1 VIYFCNFVGQKS
13 KKMFNRKIFPA
24 LEKHLSQKQVTVIT
38 GLRRVGK
45 STALKYLYGKCTTEN
60 KIYLDLERIENQAIF
75 LKNSYADIERD
86 LALLGFDFSK
96 PGVIALDEIQ
106 MVKTSSSIIK
116 AFYDD
121 FGTKFIVTG
130 SSSFYLKNHFSES
143 LAGRK
148 RIFEMTPLDFEE
160 FLWFKNID
168 TKRIQNEKIKPF
180 FQTYFDL
187 YKSYYTEYL
196 QFGGFPEV
204 VSAAENDDKIAYLKD
219 ILNSHIE
226 LDVRLLGDISSSD
239 ILYKLILL
247 LANRVGS
254 KIDYSKIASL
264 LGVNRNKVKEYVL
277 LLEYTYLIRTVNV
290 FSKGI
295 DVAIAKQPKLY
306 FTDNGL
312 LQICGQLSSGAIF
325 ENAIANQLC
334 NLGEVQYYEKNTGSE
349 IDFIFNKI
357 TAIEVKETPSDFD
370 LKSLQKRAKPL
381 QIQEAF
387 LVGSNLAPSG
397 FNNFVWGGS
406 IF

>member
-1 VIYFCNFVGQKS
+1 
-13 KKMFNRKIFPA
+13 MFNRKLFPE
-24 LEKHLSQKQVTVIT
+24 LEKHLNQKQVTVIT

-45 STALKYLYGKCTTEN
+45 STALKYLFEKCATDN

-86 LALLGFDFSK
+86 LELRGFDFSK

-106 MVKTSSSIIK
+106 MVKSSSSIIK

-160 FLWFKNID
+160 FLWFKEID
-168 TKRIQNEKIKPF
+168 TKRIQNERMKPF

-187 YKSYYTEYL
+187 YKVHYEEYL
-196 QFGGFPEV
+196 KFGGFPEV
-204 VSAAENDDKIAYLKD
+204 ALALENENKIAYLKD

-239 ILYKLILL
+239 ILYKLIHL

-254 KIDYSKIASL
+254 KM
-264 LGVNRNKVKEYVL
+264 
-277 LLEYTYLIRTVNV
+277 
-290 FSKGI
+290 
-295 DVAIAKQPKLY
+295 
-306 FTDNGL
+306 
-312 LQICGQLSSGAIF
+312 
-325 ENAIANQLC
+325 
-334 NLGEVQYYEKNTGSE
+334 E
-349 IDFIFNKI
+349 IG
-357 TAIEVKETPSDFD
+357 
-370 LKSLQKRAKPL
+370 RAH
-381 QIQEAF
+381 
-387 LVGSNLAPSG
+387 V
-397 FNNFVWGGS
+397 
-406 IF
+406 

>member
-1 VIYFCNFVGQKS
+1 
-13 KKMFNRKIFPA
+13 MFSRKLFPA

-45 STALKYLYGKCTTEN
+45 STALKHLFAKCQTEN
-60 KIYLDLERIENQAIF
+60 KIYLDLERVENQAIF

-86 LALLGFDFSK
+86 LELLGFDFSQ

-106 MVKTSSSIIK
+106 MVKTSASIIK

-148 RIFEMTPLDFEE
+148 RIFEMNPLDFEE
-160 FLWFKNID
+160 FLWFKKIN
-168 TKRIQNEKIKPF
+168 TKRVEKEKFKPF
-180 FQTYFDL
+180 FQTFYDL
-187 YKSYYTEYL
+187 YKIHYEEYL

-204 VSAAENDDKIAYLKD
+204 VLAVANDDKIAYLKD

-239 ILYKLILL
+239 VLYKLILL

-254 KIDYSKIASL
+254 KVDYSKIASL
-264 LGVNRNKVKEYVL
+264 LGVNRNKVKDYIL
-277 LLEYTYLIRTVNV
+277 LLEHTYLIRTIDV

-312 LQICGQLSSGAIF
+312 LQICGQLSSGSIF
-325 ENAIANQLC
+325 ENAVANQLC
-334 NLGEVQYYEKNTGSE
+334 NLGEVHYFEKNVGSE
-349 IDFIFNKI
+349 IDFILNKT

-370 LKSLQKRAKPL
+370 LNTLNKRAKSL
-381 QIQEAF
+381 NIEDSI
-387 LVGSNLAPSG
+387 VIGRNLAPSG
-397 FNNFVWGGS
+397 FKNFVWGGS